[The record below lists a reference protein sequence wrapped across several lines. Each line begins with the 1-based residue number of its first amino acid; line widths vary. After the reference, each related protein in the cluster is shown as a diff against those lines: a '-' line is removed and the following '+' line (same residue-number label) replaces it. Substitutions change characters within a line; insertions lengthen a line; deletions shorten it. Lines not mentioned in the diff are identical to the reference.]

1 MKVKFKTSLETWL
14 RGLIEMEDGGGP
26 ALNKPTLEKTLLR
39 LDWDKTRLRTPSQVV
54 RAPGH
59 DIGRKGE
66 VRKSGDL
73 GPLWKRRDLISDLGK
88 SASARSKD
96 QKVIFNLVKREK
108 GFFLS
113 LLIICP

>member
-14 RGLIEMEDGGGP
+14 RGLIETEDGGGP

-39 LDWDKTRLRTPSQVV
+39 LDWNKTHLRTPSQVV

-59 DIGRKGE
+59 DTGRKGE

-73 GPLWKRRDLISDLGK
+73 GPLWKRQDLIKDLGK
-88 SASARSKD
+88 GPSARCKD
-96 QKVIFNLVKREK
+96 QKVNLVK
-108 GFFLS
+108 
-113 LLIICP
+113 